1 MKIQRLFPKTFTTEA
16 IKTRNTDD
24 NGGKDLL

>member
-1 MKIQRLFPKTFTTEA
+1 MKMQRLSPQILATEA
-16 IKTRNTDD
+16 ITIRNTDD